1 MIVSFMYV
9 QRARTTDKLLLD
21 ETAPVTGTEMEVL
34 YEIRF

>member
-9 QRARTTDKLLLD
+9 QRARTADKLLRD
-21 ETAPVTGTEMEVL
+21 ETVPVTGTEMEVL

>member
-1 MIVSFMYV
+1 MIVSIMYV
-9 QRARTTDKLLLD
+9 QRARTTDKLLRG